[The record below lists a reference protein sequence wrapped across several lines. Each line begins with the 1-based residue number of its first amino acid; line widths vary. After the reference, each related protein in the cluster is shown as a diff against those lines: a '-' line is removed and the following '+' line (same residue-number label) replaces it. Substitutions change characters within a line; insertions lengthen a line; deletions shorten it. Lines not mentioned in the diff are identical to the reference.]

1 MHEGTHQSPAHASL
15 GNRISTFFGQ
25 HRTGSSD
32 PRARPT
38 TPQGLQATYTES
50 SLKEDQVGK
59 RKIFRI
65 HQTKPHRHPSGQI
78 TPQVHSK
85 PASLAVSE
93 ASERLHPSERNHMYA
108 PRSQG
113 SPQVVGYQS
122 AGVTASPVSQH
133 QRTYPNA
140 PDETENS
147 LVVKRHGEMQGE
159 MRGDN
164 YSRRADPISMA
175 SSMSSLSRGRNF
187 DNVES
192 SDSTATSTLRSGHYS
207 DASEDL
213 RRLKADSSRDSEARL
228 ESKKDLPQHF
238 TWEINPSLSQGQELM
253 GFGGDLGKKR
263 LHIGGGSKR
272 VTPTSGINGNEEGG
286 QRIPYI
292 IGFEKQVL
300 ALSVFPVRPRRTT
313 ADP

>member
-1 MHEGTHQSPAHASL
+1 MHEGPHQSPAHASL

-38 TPQGLQATYTES
+38 TPQGLQATSTES
-50 SLKEDQVGK
+50 SLKEDQAGK

-85 PASLAVSE
+85 QASLAVGE
-93 ASERLHPSERNHMYA
+93 ASERLHSSERNDMYA

-122 AGVTASPVSQH
+122 AGVTASPRSQH

-140 PDETENS
+140 AGETENS
-147 LVVKRHGEMQGE
+147 LVIKRHGEMQGE
-159 MRGDN
+159 MWGDN
-164 YSRRADPISMA
+164 HSRRADPISMA
-175 SSMSSLSRGRNF
+175 SSMSSLSHGQNF

-192 SDSTATSTLRSGHYS
+192 SDNTVNSTLKS
-207 DASEDL
+207 DRNNNARGDL
-213 RRLKADSSRDSEARL
+213 RDLKAKSISIIEDRPDTTEDFKQR
-228 ESKKDLPQHF
+228 F

-263 LHIGGGSKR
+263 SLIRGDRKR
-272 VTPTSGINGNEEGG
+272 STPTSDTTGNVEGG
-286 QRIPYI
+286 QPIPYI

-300 ALSVFPVRPRRTT
+300 ALSVTSPFTT
-313 ADP
+313 PQRY